1 MILGGIQYDWEFT
14 VAARDQ
20 TVAVGFDYILHAL
33 EAGTWSRTQ
42 FQAYAQMVVPYP
54 EPRRTDF
61 FTFTVLCIDGAV
73 ADALRESLKDGLKDG
88 SILHWDERSI

>member
-14 VAARDQ
+14 VVARD
-20 TVAVGFDYILHAL
+20 
-33 EAGTWSRTQ
+33 
-42 FQAYAQMVVPYP
+42 P
-54 EPRRTDF
+54 DF
-61 FTFTVLCIDGAV
+61 SSVTVLCIDGAV